1 MKFYMRTIGAAWLDV
16 LRHRLSLVVLIIS
29 SLILGLALFAQLDT
43 LRGLE
48 FSPTKE
54 VQAIR
59 LVHAFYR
66 SFSTGLIILQLIIAV
81 PLIGVEKFQGYLDL
95 IWYRP
100 LHRGLW
106 VSLRVFG
113 RSLYFLM
120 FSSISL
126 AVSAYY
132 FTQLRIP
139 TAYLWELAWTVVV
152 FPYFSVLTMMYLLAW
167 LGCITTTRFM
177 HVIYWIGLWFIH
189 QQCQVFYNVQPS
201 SFWRDLVGAL
211 GRLVTA
217 LVMGASTDWMT
228 TFYYSPQH
236 LMRLLISLAFGLLV
250 NIYLTVVLSSR
261 LELFHD

>member
-1 MKFYMRTIGAAWLDV
+1 MRFYIRTIGAAWLDV

-29 SLILGLALFAQLDT
+29 SLVLGLALFAQLDI
-43 LRGLE
+43 LRGFEHDPL
-48 FSPTKE
+48 KE
-54 VQAIR
+54 IR
-59 LVHAFYR
+59 AVELVR
-66 SFSTGLIILQLIIAV
+66 SFYHTFGIGLTIVQLLIAV

-95 IWYRP
+95 VWYRP
-100 LHRGLW
+100 LRRGLW
-106 VSLRVFG
+106 MSLRVFG
-113 RSLYFLM
+113 RSLYFLI
-120 FSSISL
+120 FSTVSL

-132 FTQLRIP
+132 FIHLRIP
-139 TAYLWELAWTVVV
+139 IAYFWELVWTVAV
-152 FPYFSVLTMMYLLAW
+152 FPYLSVLTMMYLLAW

-177 HVIYWIGLWFIH
+177 HVIYWIGFWFIH
-189 QQCQVFYNVQPS
+189 QQCRVFQTTHPP
-201 SFWRDLVGAL
+201 SFWHDLVRVF

-217 LVMGASTDWMT
+217 IVMGAPSDWMA